1 MQVEFATT
9 TIPTILL
16 WGLGLA
22 IFLIGGLIGYFNMNM
37 DARKKLDTADQ
48 KIEAARTEANLRIA
62 EAKKMLDE
70 AKALNAQ
77 APKVV
82 QQVEDK
88 PSLLKL
94 KSEDGFRVQI
104 EMDGS
109 PLTAPLTVDR
119 KKRLIELLNH
129 IRPWLEG
136 ATAAPQAAPAPQV
149 VSRPASQPLQTPP
162 VTAPIPQPPPELKP
176 IPATLTLNPQK
187 PKLSPEQEFKLLS
200 MVKQI
205 DFVLQKR
212 IAGTPLESLGIHL
225 NDTLHGG
232 LEVQIGSQKFET
244 LDDVPDENIKS
255 TIRGAISEWETKY
268 VPGAS

>member
-1 MQVEFATT
+1 MPQVEFATT
-9 TIPTILL
+9 TIPTALL

-22 IFLIGGLIGYFNMNM
+22 VFLIGGLIGYFNMNM
-37 DARKKLDTADQ
+37 DARKKLDSADQ
-48 KIEAARTEANLRIA
+48 RIEAARAEADIRIA

-82 QQVEDK
+82 QQTINE
-88 PSLLKL
+88 PSLLRL
-94 KSEDGFRVQI
+94 KSEDGLRVQV

-109 PLTAPLTVDR
+109 PLTAPLTPER
-119 KKRLIELLNH
+119 KKRLIELISH

-136 ATAAPQAAPAPQV
+136 ATAAPQP
-149 VSRPASQPLQTPP
+149 VSQPISKPLQTPP
-162 VTAPIPQPPPELKP
+162 MPAPVSQTPSEVKP
-176 IPATLTLNPQK
+176 IPAKLTLNPQK
-187 PKLSPEQEFKLLS
+187 PKTTPEVEFKLLS

-205 DFVLQKR
+205 DYVLQKR
-212 IAGTPLESLGIHL
+212 IAGTPLESMGIHL

-232 LEVQIGSQKFET
+232 LEVQIGTQKFET
-244 LDDVPDENIKS
+244 IDDVPDANIQS
-255 TIRGAISEWETKY
+255 AIRAAIAEWETKY

>member
-22 IFLIGGLIGYFNMNM
+22 VFLIGGLIGYFNMNM

-48 KIEAARTEANLRIA
+48 KIETARTEANLRIA

-104 EMDGS
+104 EMDGQ
-109 PLTAPLTVDR
+109 PLTAPLTPDR
-119 KKRLIELLNH
+119 KKRLIELLTH

-136 ATAAPQAAPAPQV
+136 ATAAPQAAQPI
-149 VSRPASQPLQTPP
+149 SRPIQTPP
-162 VTAPIPQPPPELKP
+162 VTAPIPQPAPELKP

-255 TIRGAISEWETKY
+255 AIRGAISEWETKY

>member
-22 IFLIGGLIGYFNMNM
+22 VFLIGGLIGYFNMNM

-94 KSEDGFRVQI
+94 KSEDGFHVQI
-104 EMDGS
+104 EMDGQ
-109 PLTAPLTVDR
+109 PLTAPLTPDR
-119 KKRLIELLNH
+119 KKRLIELLTH

-136 ATAAPQAAPAPQV
+136 ATAAPQAAQPI
-149 VSRPASQPLQTPP
+149 SRPIQTPP

-244 LDDVPDENIKS
+244 IDDVPDENIKS
-255 TIRGAISEWETKY
+255 AIRGAISEWETKY

>member
-22 IFLIGGLIGYFNMNM
+22 VFLIGGLIGYFNMNM

-104 EMDGS
+104 EMDGQ
-109 PLTAPLTVDR
+109 PLTAPLTPDR
-119 KKRLIELLNH
+119 KKRLIELLTH

-136 ATAAPQAAPAPQV
+136 ATAAPQAAQPI
-149 VSRPASQPLQTPP
+149 SRPIQTPP

-212 IAGTPLESLGIHL
+212 IAGTPLETLGIHL

-244 LDDVPDENIKS
+244 IDDVPDENIKS
-255 TIRGAISEWETKY
+255 AIRGAISEWETKY